1 MWTRWQSAVL
11 VLSLLATVPANAD
24 PSFIDD
30 WYAAL
35 MAADQDK
42 LAAMLSPDVKVRL
55 LDLNVVQSKDEF
67 IASLDEWQKA
77 AAGAAVKHR
86 VVATDSD
93 ITTVLACYDFPAN
106 EVLMSETFRVVD
118 NLLVENVQRMVAE
131 NCDEY

>member
-1 MWTRWQSAVL
+1 
-11 VLSLLATVPANAD
+11 
-24 PSFIDD
+24 
-30 WYAAL
+30 
-35 MAADQDK
+35 
-42 LAAMLSPDVKVRL
+42 MLSPDVKVRL

>member
-1 MWTRWQSAVL
+1 MRMRWRSAVL
-11 VLSLLATVPANAD
+11 VLSLLAALPAKAD
-24 PSFIDD
+24 QNFIDS
-30 WYAAL
+30 WYVAL

-42 LAAMLSPDVKVRL
+42 LGTMLSPDVKVRL

-77 AAGAAVKHR
+77 VAGATVKHR
-86 VVATDSD
+86 VVATDGD

-106 EVLMSETFRVVD
+106 EVLMSETFRVVG
-118 NLLVENVQRMVAE
+118 NLLLENVQRMVAE